1 MDGRTDVELDTE
13 AIEDLARAFH
23 EIYRAHASAERAA
36 TDPSLRAWDVLDPA
50 YQESSRALARD
61 VPRKLARIGCAL
73 RHGAAEEFRLGDV
86 EIELLAAAEHERWM
100 DERKA
105 AGWTLGPRDPA
116 AKRSPY
122 LVPYDAL
129 EDAIREY
136 DRVMVRVIP
145 EVLARAG
152 FGVVRRRR

>member
-13 AIEDLARAFH
+13 AIEDLAHAFH
-23 EIYRAHASAERAA
+23 EVYRAHASAAGDA
-36 TDPSLRAWDVLDPA
+36 TDPSLRDWDALDPA
-50 YQESSRALARD
+50 HQESNRALARD

-73 RHGAAEEFRLGDV
+73 RRGMAEEFRLSRD

-116 AKRSPY
+116 ARRSPY

-129 EDAIREY
+129 DDAIREY
-136 DRVMVRVIP
+136 DRVMVRAIP